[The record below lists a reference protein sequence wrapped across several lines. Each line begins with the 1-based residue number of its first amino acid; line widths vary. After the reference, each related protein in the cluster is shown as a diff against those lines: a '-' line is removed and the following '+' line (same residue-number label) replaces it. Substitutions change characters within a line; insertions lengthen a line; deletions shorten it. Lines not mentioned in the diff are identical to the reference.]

1 MTNKPILKV
10 KNLSVV
16 FENKYTILDNISF
29 SLAPEE
35 VLGIIGPNGSG
46 KTILLKTL
54 LGIIEPSKG
63 TIQWDKKTR
72 IGYLPQRF
80 PVDHYLPMIV
90 EEFLELKPNHQYNF
104 DEIAKML
111 NVEKDEWLKKD
122 LAHLSGGEIQKV
134 LLAWA
139 LIDKPNVLLFD
150 EPTENVDVV
159 GQESIYN
166 LLHFLQDTL
175 HLSIIIITHDL
186 TNIYR
191 YTNNV
196 LCLSHKMVCYGE
208 PFAILTEKT
217 LRELYG
223 SQLILH
229 HHTPEKITSAR
240 N

>member
-1 MTNKPILKV
+1 MSAKPILKV
-10 KNLSVV
+10 KNLSVI
-16 FENKYTILDNISF
+16 FENKYTVLDNLSF

-46 KTILLKTL
+46 KTVLFKTL
-54 LGIIEPSKG
+54 LGIIKPTKG
-63 TIQWDKKTR
+63 TIDWNPKAK

-80 PVDHYLPMIV
+80 HVDHYLPMII
-90 EEFLELKPNHQYNF
+90 EEFLELKPNRQYNF

-111 NVEKDEWLKKD
+111 NVEKNIWLKKD
-122 LAHLSGGEIQKV
+122 LAHLSGGELQKV

-150 EPTENVDVV
+150 EPTENVDII
-159 GQESIYN
+159 GQQSIYN

-175 HLSIIIITHDL
+175 HLAIIIITHDL
-186 TNIYR
+186 ASIYR

-208 PFAILTEKT
+208 PLSVLTKEN
-217 LRELYG
+217 LRELFG
-223 SQLILH
+223 NQEILH
-229 HHTPEKITSAR
+229 HHLSPKENK
-240 N
+240 NP